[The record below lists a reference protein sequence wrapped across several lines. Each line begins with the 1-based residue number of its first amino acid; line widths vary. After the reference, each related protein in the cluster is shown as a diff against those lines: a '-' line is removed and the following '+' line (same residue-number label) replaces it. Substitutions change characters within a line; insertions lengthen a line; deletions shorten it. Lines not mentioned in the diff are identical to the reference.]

1 MFVILFIIIMIS
13 TTKSAEVSKDLLD
26 KYQVIFIPEEHTN
39 KEDHVFQLEV
49 IRYLTSKGYKIVI
62 AMEMFQQPFQVFLDQ
77 YINCQID
84 EEEMLEKTEYT
95 KRWGFDPAL
104 YRDIWRFAKERGIRI
119 VAINIPSE
127 LVQKIKSEGLERVR
141 DGSLPYPIIDQ
152 REEEKQKLKEVLASH
167 PKVEEKRFFD
177 LQNAWDNGM
186 ALAIAR
192 FLEKYPDY
200 KVVVLVGK
208 GHAEEYD
215 SGIPRR
221 LKILKP
227 GVSIKILK
235 RSQRDFLFSMDFSKD
250 SSSAN
255 SIKEPNCKP

>member
-1 MFVILFIIIMIS
+1 MIS
-13 TTKSAEVSKDLLD
+13 KRVLSLSPYKTETTSAKVKLSSNELSID
-26 KYQVIFIPEEHTN
+26 FPEEDTN
-39 KEDHVFQLEV
+39 KEDHRFQLEV
-49 IRYLTSKGYKIVI
+49 IKYLNWRGHKILI

-77 YINCQID
+77 YINCQIG
-84 EEEMLEKTEYT
+84 EEEMLKKTEYA

-104 YRDIWRFAKERGIRI
+104 YRDIWKFAKEKAIRI
-119 VAINIPSE
+119 VAINISSE
-127 LVQKIKSEGLERVR
+127 LVQKIRNDGLERVR
-141 DGSLPYPIIDQ
+141 DESLPHPIIDQ
-152 REEEKQKLKEVLASH
+152 REEEKQKLRDVLTSH

-177 LQNAWDNGM
+177 IQNAWDNGM

-192 FLEKYPDY
+192 LLEEYPKH

-227 GVSIKILK
+227 GINIKILK

-255 SIKEPNCKP
+255 SIKDPNCKP